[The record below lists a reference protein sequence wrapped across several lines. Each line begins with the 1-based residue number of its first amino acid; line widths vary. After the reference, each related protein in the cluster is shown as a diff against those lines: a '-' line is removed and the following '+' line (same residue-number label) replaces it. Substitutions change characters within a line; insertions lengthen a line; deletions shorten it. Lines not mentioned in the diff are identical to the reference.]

1 MVTPEEKRKFIE
13 TILGDTA
20 TMSNIEQ
27 MQSELYRLLL
37 SDTTDGKLYKY
48 RSFDEK
54 GYALANLK
62 SGTLH
67 CSNPTLFNDP
77 FDCKIGITFESLYR
91 AKFGEELNL
100 LNKILEKFY
109 LVINEKIDI
118 IECSQDE
125 QRIIT
130 KLLSKNT
137 IMQFIAENR
146 DQNHCD
152 EKIEV
157 TLNENVVVILELLQ
171 TVLEDKKFTP
181 SFGICASLLPKLL
194 AKVDGNS
201 MFKLSEEKASLED
214 FARSNGIV
222 VDADEIELTMLLS
235 KKINPL
241 LADAVED
248 VQNLIDSK
256 EQLIARRT
264 SEMFLVG
271 SLCTNFKNRL
281 MWSHYADSHRGF
293 CVEYDYS
300 NVEEL
305 DFTKLPLPVIYDEN
319 RPLLPWEPA
328 LNNTPENIEKACIQL
343 LMGLLIKD
351 KAWEYENEWRVFID
365 AQEDANLI
373 MPKISCIYLGASIA
387 EANRATIID
396 IAKNNNIPV
405 KQMKVDRGKFEL
417 HAESIFG

>member
-1 MVTPEEKRKFIE
+1 MLTSKEKRKFIE
-13 TILGDTA
+13 ATLSDVA

-37 SDTTDGKLYKY
+37 NDTTNGKLYKY
-48 RSFDEK
+48 RSFDEN

-91 AKFGEELNL
+91 AKFGEELDL
-100 LNKILEKFY
+100 LHEILEKFY
-109 LVINEKIDI
+109 LVINEKISI
-118 IECSQDE
+118 SECNQDE
-125 QRIIT
+125 QRVIT

-146 DQNHCD
+146 NQNCCD
-152 EKIEV
+152 EEIEV
-157 TLNENVVVILELLQ
+157 LLKENVVVILELLQ

-181 SFGICASLLPKLL
+181 SFGICASLIPNLL
-194 AKVDGNS
+194 AKVDSNS
-201 MFKLSEEKASLED
+201 IFKLSEENASLED
-214 FARSNGIV
+214 FARANGIA

-235 KKINPL
+235 EKINPS
-241 LADAVED
+241 LADAVQD

-256 EQLIARRT
+256 EQLIAHRT

-271 SLCTNFKNRL
+271 SLCTDFKNRL

-300 NVEEL
+300 NAGEIDL
-305 DFTKLPLPVIYDEN
+305 SKLPLPVIYDEN

-328 LNNTPENIEKACIQL
+328 LNNTPENVEKACTQL

-351 KAWEYENEWRVFID
+351 KAWEYENEWRIFID

-373 MPKISCIYLGASIA
+373 MPKISCIYLGVSID
-387 EANRATIID
+387 EANRAAIIN
-396 IAKNNNIPV
+396 IAKDNNIPV

-417 HAESIFG
+417 HAESIFC